1 MPQSQHAC
9 VYKRLP
15 ERKCEMNSQNEQCYQ
30 LAISSPTDTID
41 TVVLFTF
48 REMIINMMSVIILFM
63 ADRFRVKYIYLP
75 GDIWGECVAN
85 VIT

>member
-1 MPQSQHAC
+1 
-9 VYKRLP
+9 
-15 ERKCEMNSQNEQCYQ
+15 MNSQNEQRYQ

-41 TVVLFTF
+41 TVVLFKF

-75 GDIWGECVAN
+75 RRYMGGVCRECDY
-85 VIT
+85 VIRV